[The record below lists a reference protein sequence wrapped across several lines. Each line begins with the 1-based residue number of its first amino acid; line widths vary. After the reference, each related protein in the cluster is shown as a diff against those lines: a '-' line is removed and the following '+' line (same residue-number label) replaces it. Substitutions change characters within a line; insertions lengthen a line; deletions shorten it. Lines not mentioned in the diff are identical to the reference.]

1 MSQISFSDLPDKNIQ
16 KETAKEKEKTPE
28 RKKRRYSSISS
39 DSDMSFISNINAEI
53 KNIVEN
59 EEDLSFSSNSE
70 QESTNKK
77 SDIEYLLDPKFW
89 KASKDS
95 WYDNEFNH
103 EKKIFVNKK
112 FSSDGKKHGKNGF
125 DESNKQ
131 STQENED
138 EDMRDEHLHNISSS
152 ESNITPLNSLGNN
165 ENSENE
171 MHSDKIQIKKEKN
184 ENNEL
189 NDKKIQNKFNLNEQG
204 LNDII
209 KNNNADYYNIISPN
223 ILMDDSNF
231 ANTIN
236 FKNINS
242 DSKFIYPFDSMNY
255 ISNQS
260 GPNYFQNSF
269 LPQNYMKLA
278 AKYNLPSPLGSRN
291 IISLN
296 NDNNNKSSKLLNE
309 KNEYNSEQ
317 NVKNDNI
324 NGQNNKIV
332 NSTNNDYNKKISP
345 YQKDIIG
352 LPLIINQN
360 NSQNMPLNYSNSPKL
375 NLNMTYYPKI
385 QNHSLQMNKQSIAQS
400 SSSNLLH
407 ELKDS
412 HNTTNIN
419 NNNNNFQEKNQKNS
433 NSMPFEAGNINNKLQ
448 INNKADGNNNYIYQN
463 NKMKNG
469 FNKNMNNANNNKGQK
484 GEKQFL
490 NLDNIASGKDIR
502 TTIMIRNIP
511 IKYTDE
517 ILNETFKDFH
527 GKYDCLYMPYDY
539 EKNGNKGYAFI
550 NFVNPLHILL
560 FHERFNG
567 KKWVHFES
575 PKICELNMAHFQ
587 GVNEIQKHAKNFKGL
602 KKVSYNNINENIVI
616 PIKYF
621 SKIKSRFPKMKYE
634 NKNKKEFLVKSF
646 E

>member
-95 WYDNEFNH
+95 WYDNEFNQ
-103 EKKIFVNKK
+103 EKKIFGMKK

-138 EDMRDEHLHNISSS
+138 EDIRDEHLHNISSS

-171 MHSDKIQIKKEKN
+171 MHSDKIQIKKVKN

-209 KNNNADYYNIISPN
+209 KNNNADNYNIISPN

-400 SSSNLLH
+400 SSSNLLP

-469 FNKNMNNANNNKGQK
+469 FNKNMNNVNNNKGQK

-621 SKIKSRFPKMKYE
+621 SKIKSRFPNMKYE
-634 NKNKKEFLVKSF
+634 NRNKKEFLVKSF